1 MWCLCG
7 GVLLHCFEC
16 NFLST
21 LVKTNYEAPLD
32 TAEDILN
39 RGFSIVTVPAR
50 EGIVEG
56 MKNSPA
62 KIIRDLADATI
73 VAKVTIKILIHR
85 LRIIVILELD
95 GLDFTGENTYFW
107 DGFHIHGGGPIL
119 SVTLPITPGSMVAK

>member
-1 MWCLCG
+1 MVFLMWCLCG

-39 RGFSIVTVPAR
+39 RGFSILTVPAR

-73 VAKVTIKILIHR
+73 VAKVTI
-85 LRIIVILELD
+85 
-95 GLDFTGENTYFW
+95 
-107 DGFHIHGGGPIL
+107 
-119 SVTLPITPGSMVAK
+119 